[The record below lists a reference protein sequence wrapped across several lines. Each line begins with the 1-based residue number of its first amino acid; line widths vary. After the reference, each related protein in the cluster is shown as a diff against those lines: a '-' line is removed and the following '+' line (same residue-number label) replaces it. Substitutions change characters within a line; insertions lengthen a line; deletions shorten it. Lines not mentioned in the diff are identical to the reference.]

1 MSPHAFIMGALALK
15 DLRHDWRSAACSVL
29 ALVAVITPALV
40 LAGLRTGYV
49 EGERRSILS
58 DPRALGMRTSFED
71 LSAKYPLAWFD
82 DMRARSDVRFV
93 IPSVDL
99 LGAQVD
105 IEADR
110 PGADRVEVELVPSG
124 PGDPVLRDI
133 RRPPEELG
141 GVVLSAAAARRAGVD
156 EGQWIRLV
164 VERKGGLA
172 PATTDAPGGGQWRML
187 VTGVVAEGLEP
198 GRAAFVALPVVV
210 GVDDYRAGY
219 AVPELGWSG
228 KEKRPTRESYDGFR
242 LYARTIEGVLPL
254 RDELE
259 ARGYRISSNAERI
272 EDLQRA
278 QRAFDVIAF
287 VLGTLAG
294 ATLFLCLAA
303 SLWASVERKRR
314 ALAVMALLG
323 FTRLVSV
330 LFPVVQGLALAVLA
344 CVVSAAG
351 FFAGAAMVRRAAATH
366 GSKMLQCVLHTEQLA
381 LAFALVCFSAL
392 AASAIA
398 AYRTASIEPG
408 EGLRA

>member
-1 MSPHAFIMGALALK
+1 MMGPHAFIMGALALK
-15 DLRHDWRSAACSVL
+15 DLRHDWRSASCSVL

-82 DMRARSDVRFV
+82 DMRARRDVRFV

-105 IEADR
+105 IEAER
-110 PGADRVEVELVPSG
+110 TGADRIEVELVPSG
-124 PGDPVLRDI
+124 RGDPVLRDV
-133 RRPPEELG
+133 RRPPKDLR
-141 GVVLSAAAARRAGVD
+141 GVVLSAAAARRAGV
-156 EGQWIRLV
+156 EAGQWIRLV

-172 PATTDAPGGGQWRML
+172 PDGPNDGRWRML

-198 GRAAFVALPVVV
+198 GRAAFVTLPVVE

-228 KEKRPTRESYDGFR
+228 NAARPTRESYDGFR
-242 LYARTIEGVLPL
+242 LFARSIDGVLPL

-272 EDLQRA
+272 EDLLRV
-278 QRAFDVIAF
+278 QRAFDVIAV

-294 ATLFLCLAA
+294 AALFLCLAA

-330 LFPVVQGLALAVLA
+330 LFPVVQGLTLAVLS

-351 FFAGAAMVRRAAATH
+351 FAAGAAMVRRAAATH
-366 GSKMLQCVLHTEQLA
+366 GSAMLQCVLHPEQLA
-381 LAFALVCFSAL
+381 LAFAVVCASAL
-392 AASAIA
+392 AASAVA